1 MPLHPQA
8 QKFLDMVA
16 EQGGPPLHEMTVE
29 QARGLPP
36 LLGQL
41 VGEGP
46 EVQSVRDIEIPGPAG
61 SIPARVY
68 EPAADPPGTV
78 VYYHGG
84 GWVVGGLDDWD
95 AVLRMLAVDS
105 GARIV
110 SVDYRLAPEHPFPAA
125 HEDVDAAARWVASEL
140 AGGAPIVVAG
150 DSVGGN
156 LATVVALHARESG
169 PEIAL
174 QVLVYPVV
182 SMDLTTENYAR
193 YRDTHYFLN
202 TPDLEWFY
210 GHYVPNAA
218 DRTHPDV
225 SPLAAESLA
234 GSPPAYIVVAGY
246 DPLTEDALKYA
257 ARLEEEGV
265 RVTVARYDDQ
275 MHAFISMANFIDVG
289 NQAIAAAGAAIKEAF
304 AGVRA

>member
-1 MPLHPQA
+1 MALHPQA
-8 QKFLDMVA
+8 QKFLDMAA
-16 EQGGPPLHEMTVE
+16 EAGGPPLSEMTVE

-46 EVQSVRDIEIPGPAG
+46 AVESVRDIEIPGPAG
-61 SIPARVY
+61 TIPARVY
-68 EPAADPPGTV
+68 EPSASPSGTV

-95 AVLRMLAVDS
+95 AILRMLAVES

-125 HEDVDAAARWVASEL
+125 HEDADAAARWIASEL

-150 DSVGGN
+150 DSAGGN
-156 LATVVALHARESG
+156 LATVVALHAREGG
-169 PEIAL
+169 PQIAL
-174 QVLVYPVV
+174 QVLLYPAV
-182 SMDLTTENYAR
+182 DADTTTENYDN

-202 TPDLEWFY
+202 TPEMEWFY
-210 GHYVPNAA
+210 GHYAPDPAT
-218 DRTHPDV
+218 RSHPDL
-225 SPLAAESLA
+225 SPLRAESLA
-234 GSPPAYIVVAGY
+234 GSPPAYVVVAGY
-246 DPLTEDALKYA
+246 DPLTDDALKYA

-265 RVTVARYDDQ
+265 KVSVARYDDQ
-275 MHAFISMANFIDVG
+275 MHAFMSMANFIDVG
-289 NQAIAAAGAAIKEAF
+289 NAAIADTGAAIKAAF
-304 AGVRA
+304 A